1 LKKGITEMADI
12 IFVNKADD
20 PMDQGANQTLFEYKS
35 AMKYALGGKSKKV
48 PCYLYQLRT
57 CQVLPIS
64 GRNGRGIPEAWD
76 AIQEHVKSLQARSPK
91 NLV

>member
-1 LKKGITEMADI
+1 MADI

-35 AMKYALGGKSKKV
+35 AMKYALGGKPKKV
-48 PCYLYQLRT
+48 SCHLCRMA

-76 AIQEHVKSLQARSPK
+76 AIQEHVKSLQAHPPG